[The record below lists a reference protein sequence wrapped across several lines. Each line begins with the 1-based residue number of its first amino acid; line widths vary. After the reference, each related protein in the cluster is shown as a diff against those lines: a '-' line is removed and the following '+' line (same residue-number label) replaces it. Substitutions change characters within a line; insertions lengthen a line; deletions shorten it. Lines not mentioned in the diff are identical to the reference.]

1 MRIERITVNNYRGVQ
16 HSDVKLHLSD
26 NIAVFSGANGSGKT
40 SLIEACRWCLGQ
52 TYGLRPVPAYVYDI
66 AITILGNDGLRY
78 VIKRN
83 QIQHVAVASDGR
95 SVPVTPEFMALTGLS
110 NSWYFTS
117 WRDPLLSNGVDIQ
130 IGKDP
135 VPHVPGA
142 TREETLEYIK
152 TTLVRSD
159 VTSQFNK
166 DPQQIAQVQD
176 VFNRL
181 SAARNMFFP
190 NDPGMFVS
198 RSISAVLTSNGF
210 KPDMLNPD
218 FKFELYFKRNADS
231 KLIAVNDLS
240 SGELEV
246 LCFLGVL
253 LLNPALNTV
262 YIDEPELHLNQQ
274 WHAMLLRALQL
285 VAPNVQFIVGTH
297 SSEIWASVYPAQRFL
312 LTNGRCI
319 NV

>member
-1 MRIERITVNNYRGVQ
+1 MRIERIIVNNYRGALQCDMVL
-16 HSDVKLHLSD
+16 KRGD
-26 NIAVFSGANGSGKT
+26 NVAVFAGANGSGKT

-52 TYGLRPVPAYVYDI
+52 NYGLRQVPEDQYE
-66 AITILGNDGLRY
+66 ITVTVVGNDRSRY
-78 VIKRN
+78 VIKRTPS
-83 QIQHVAVASDGR
+83 QYIAMSEKGA
-95 SVPVTPEFMALTGLS
+95 VPVTSELLS
-110 NSWYFTS
+110 SIGTRLGNWYFTS
-117 WRDPLLSNGVDIQ
+117 WRDPLLTSGVDIQ
-130 IGKDP
+130 VGKEN
-135 VPHVPGA
+135 VPYVPGA
-142 TREETLEYIK
+142 MREETLEYIK
-152 TTLVRSD
+152 STLVRAD

-166 DPQQIAQVQD
+166 DVQQISRVQD

-190 NDPGMFVS
+190 NAQGTFVS
-198 RSISAVLTSNGF
+198 RSMSPILPTGGF
-210 KPDMLNPD
+210 GSDTHKSD
-218 FKFELYFKRNADS
+218 FKFELYLKRNADS

-262 YIDEPELHLNQQ
+262 YIDEPELHLNLQ

-297 SSEIWASVYPAQRFL
+297 SAEVWESVYPSQRFL
-312 LTNGRCI
+312 LKEGRCI